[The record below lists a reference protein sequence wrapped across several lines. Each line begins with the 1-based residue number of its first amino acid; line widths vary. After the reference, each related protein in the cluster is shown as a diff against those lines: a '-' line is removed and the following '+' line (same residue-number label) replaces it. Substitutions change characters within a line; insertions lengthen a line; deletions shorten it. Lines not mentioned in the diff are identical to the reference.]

1 MVGKHCQET
10 LFPFLCLSWKADW
23 LNLMADRRW
32 SLSLMCVQAWLFQS
46 PKGISRR
53 ASILDIFGHVEWQ
66 LVTGILNFVRYPFPS
81 NFPAPVWSQ
90 GQNCF
95 HRGFRRLCW
104 DSDSSAAS
112 FRIAFQAAPKK
123 LASRLYVKTEKVC
136 CSCFELCFV
145 ISVISCFFF
154 SFFLLFQGPRWS
166 WKWWHGRNTNL
177 NRSHRYSGLMR
188 DTYLLFNISHFSM
201 RGVKR
206 ITGTCNFSAA
216 ADIRCGFELFPS
228 VLFISCPGKE
238 SSNAKSHVRPAVY
251 WFAGHKMFV
260 WSFWKILWNTC
271 WMSLDHLVHF
281 LALLIISTRE
291 SFWSKFGP
299 IGTNPSSKIKNWK
312 PQIE

>member
-1 MVGKHCQET
+1 
-10 LFPFLCLSWKADW
+10 
-23 LNLMADRRW
+23 
-32 SLSLMCVQAWLFQS
+32 MCVQAWLFQS

-53 ASILDIFGHVEWQ
+53 KASILDIFGHIWTCW
-66 LVTGILNFVRYPFPS
+66 VTIGDWHSEFCDPFPS
-81 NFPAPVWSQ
+81 NFPAPVWS
-90 GQNCF
+90 
-95 HRGFRRLCW
+95 RLCW

-123 LASRLYVKTEKVC
+123 SWHQDSMWKQRRFVVHVSRFVLLYQLYRVFFSRLFC
-136 CSCFELCFV
+136 CSKG
-145 ISVISCFFF
+145 
-154 SFFLLFQGPRWS
+154 QGGLGS
-166 WKWWHGRNTNL
+166 GEHGRNTNL

-238 SSNAKSHVRPAVY
+238 CSNAKSHFWTCRVLVRRSLL
-251 WFAGHKMFV
+251 MFL
-260 WSFWKILWNTC
+260 WSFWKILWIFTC
-271 WMSLDHLVHF
+271 WMLSDHLVHF
-281 LALLIISTRE
+281 LALLI
-291 SFWSKFGP
+291 SFQLENFFDQNLDQSGP
-299 IGTNPSSKIKNWK
+299 IQVQKSENWK